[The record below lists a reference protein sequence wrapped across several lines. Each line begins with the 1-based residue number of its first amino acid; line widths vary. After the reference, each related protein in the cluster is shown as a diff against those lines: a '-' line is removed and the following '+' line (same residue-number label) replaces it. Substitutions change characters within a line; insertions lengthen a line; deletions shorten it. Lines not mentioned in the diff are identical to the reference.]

1 MISACQNLSVKNKS
15 HTNMPIIETI
25 FAVTTLASICTG
37 NVPGTV
43 LGCIGLT
50 ATGPVAGGAF
60 AACQSCQ
67 GTIQAGSCLSN
78 IQSCGMTTANVVRG
92 IAICPCL

>member
-1 MISACQNLSVKNKS
+1 
-15 HTNMPIIETI
+15 MPIIETI